1 MTEYFTNLM
10 VLYDY
15 SIKLISGNSHCLL
28 LSRRPLLRR
37 MNSTSPT
44 ASPTLPDAQVDAIDL
59 GVHTTVIAV
68 YAVTWLLLLFP
79 NLVPLARP
87 TAAMLGGVIASGLHN
102 LSTKLKGLPEDDTA
116 IFGAIDMDTLTLLLG
131 LMLVGHFVDM
141 SGVSAFIQ
149 SGLRSRKS
157 PVFALLKL
165 SLLSAGLS
173 AVLMNDT
180 VCMIFAGPVVE
191 MARADGLNPYPMLLA
206 LATSANIGSALT
218 VTGNPQNNL
227 IAEPSRGDFT
237 FLHFTARMFLP
248 TIVAFVINTT
258 LLLVVYGR
266 FLRAVD
272 VVALAPSDGSV
283 SPPEGPCSNAL
294 SHGLSATLLV
304 DDAIP
309 LLSTSTTSTRHRYEA
324 TTVDRTS
331 ARSISTAQALRTSGT
346 EGVGLVR
353 SCTRCATSCS
363 AKTSQ
368 RPKLAKAMFFALTV
382 CGVLLMMVLFALG
395 LDADMVA
402 LSLGICLVAL
412 HGAMAARCDASTRRG
427 EEEEPTNQGEDDGG
441 NTFSRCGTK
450 VDDTSTEVLAAMD
463 YPLLLL
469 FIGQFVLVAAL
480 VRTGLPSQLWEATI
494 DTWCRTSPSGTASC
508 ATALSVLVLAL
519 ANVISNVPFVLMVTP
534 SLARPSGL
542 AAAASAAA
550 AAAGLVDA
558 TGGGNRE
565 RDWAVISFV
574 ATVAGNF
581 LITGSAANLIVASGA
596 ERAGYRGFTTGR
608 HALFGIPSTMLVIA
622 AGVPILLETYNL
634 W

>member
-1 MTEYFTNLM
+1 MY
-10 VLYDY
+10 
-15 SIKLISGNSHCLL
+15 
-28 LSRRPLLRR
+28 
-37 MNSTSPT
+37 TSQP
-44 ASPTLPDAQVDAIDL
+44 ADE
-59 GVHTTVIAV
+59 
-68 YAVTWLLLLFP
+68 
-79 NLVPLARP
+79 R
-87 TAAMLGGVIASGLHN
+87 
-102 LSTKLKGLPEDDTA
+102 TA

-237 FLHFTARMFLP
+237 FLHFAARMLLP

-272 VVALAPSDGSV
+272 VVALASSDGSV
-283 SPPEGPCSNAL
+283 SPLEGPCSNAL

-382 CGVLLMMVLFALG
+382 CGVLIMMVLFALG

-427 EEEEPTNQGEDDGG
+427 EEEEPTNQGEHDGGNSG

-558 TGGGNRE
+558 TGGYGGGE
-565 RDWAVISFV
+565 A
-574 ATVAGNF
+574 
-581 LITGSAANLIVASGA
+581 TGS
-596 ERAGYRGFTTGR
+596 
-608 HALFGIPSTMLVIA
+608 VI
-622 AGVPILLETYNL
+622 GL
-634 W
+634 